1 MRSALFGR
9 HLIASLIMLVVV
21 TVALGLGYPLV
32 VTGLSQIFFRHQA
45 DGSLIYR
52 NGKLVGSALLGQ
64 EFTDAKGNPLPQY
77 FQPRPS
83 DAGAGYDGS
92 DSGASN
98 LGPSNPLLIGFVAG
112 INTVGLDGQA
122 SAANPFATTADPA
135 CVPLDTAGNPVTSP
149 VPGQKYEKMAGGQYA
164 CDPDTVPERAIAYRQ
179 FNGMAPGA
187 SVPVDAVT
195 ASGSGLDPDI
205 SVQNA
210 LDQAPRVARA
220 RHLAAATVIAL
231 VDRYTQGREWGFLG
245 ESTVNVLELNLALDG
260 TSRASLGLQAS
271 GEHR

>member
-1 MRSALFGR
+1 MRTALFGR
-9 HLIASLIMLVVV
+9 HLVASLVMLVVV
-21 TVALGLGYPLV
+21 TVICGFGYPLV
-32 VTGLSQIFFRHQA
+32 VTGVSQIFFRNQA

-52 NGKLVGSALLGQ
+52 NGKLAGSALLGQ
-64 EFTDAKGNPLPQY
+64 GFTDSKGNPLPRY

-83 DAGAGYDGS
+83 DAGTGYQGN

-98 LGPSNPLLIGFVAG
+98 LGPSNPLLIGFVPGVNMA
-112 INTVGLDGQA
+112 DP
-122 SAANPFATTADPA
+122 NPFATQADPA

-149 VPGQKYEKMAGGQYA
+149 APGVKYEKTAGGQYV
-164 CDPDTVPERAIAYRQ
+164 CDPDTIPERAIAYRQ

-195 ASGSGLDPDI
+195 ASASGLDPDI
-205 SVQNA
+205 SVLNA

-220 RHLAAATVIAL
+220 RHLPASQVIAL
-231 VDRYTQGREWGFLG
+231 VSRYTQGREWGFLG

-260 TSRASLGLQAS
+260 QS
-271 GEHR
+271 